1 MENTEKKENEQ
12 EETVTMSKADYDK
25 AIQSAE
31 DKLRTKYS
39 KEIKELEEKVTAL
52 TPKEKS
58 ETELAL
64 EKRLAEIEAKEKRL
78 NLIDTLTS
86 KNLDKGMVDFLKDD
100 ADIESFEKL
109 ITNTVNQRIA
119 ASGYKPTNHQNGETL
134 SVEKWKQMSYSEK
147 TQFYNANP
155 ELAKKFM
162 SK

>member
-1 MENTEKKENEQ
+1 MEELEKKEQ
-12 EETVTMSKADYDK
+12 EETVTISKADYDK

-39 KEIKELEEKVTAL
+39 KEIKELEEKVATL

-58 ETELAL
+58 EAELEL
-64 EKRLAEIEAKEKRL
+64 EKRLAEVDVKEKRL

-86 KNLDKGMVDFLKDD
+86 KNLDKGMVDYLKDD
-100 ADIESFEKL
+100 ADIDSFEKL
-109 ITNTVNQRIA
+109 ISNIVTQRIA
-119 ASGYKPTNHQNGETL
+119 ASGYKPTNHQNGETI
-134 SVEKWKQMSYSEK
+134 SIEKWKKMSYSEK
-147 TQFYNANP
+147 SEFYNANP

>member
-1 MENTEKKENEQ
+1 M
-12 EETVTMSKADYDK
+12 TMADYHK
-25 AIQSAE
+25 AIQSPE

-58 ETELAL
+58 ENELAL
-64 EKRLAEIEAKEKRL
+64 EKRLAEVETKEKRL

-86 KNLDKGMVDFLKDD
+86 KNLDKGMVDYLRDD
-100 ADIESFEKL
+100 ADIDSFEKL

-119 ASGYKPTNHQNGETL
+119 ASGYKPTNHASGGTL
-134 SVEKWKQMSYSEK
+134 SVEKWKQMSDSVK
-147 TQFYNANP
+147 TEIYNANP
-155 ELAKKFM
+155 ELAKEFM